1 MKALLCIPHPFF
13 FYFHLFL
20 FATCS
25 VYRETQELS
34 IALNFCYLPIK
45 PNLEKGVVIFLSRLE
60 FSSDVSELKVFS
72 CRLHFIRDW
81 EQTRGL
87 FI

>member
-45 PNLEKGVVIFLSRLE
+45 PNLEKGVASGILLLTSVGYSASALPF
-60 FSSDVSELKVFS
+60 K
-72 CRLHFIRDW
+72 LHPL
-81 EQTRGL
+81 L
-87 FI
+87 F